1 MIEIMRNIIIAG
13 LTSLFTDIS
22 SEMIYPIIS
31 LYLLALGSGPALIG
45 MIEGIAESTA
55 SIVKVFSGA
64 WSDRISRRKPLA
76 ILGYSFSTIGKFFL
90 WLASGW
96 GSVFTGRTLD
106 RFGKGIRTAP
116 RDALIAESS
125 SSEKRGS
132 SFGLHRAMDTLGAT
146 FGVII
151 AIVIMRHLGLNR
163 GLHTVQHIRSYLPA
177 FRYIILM
184 SLVPA
189 AIGVAALFMVKETG
203 TGRPLA
209 RTLPLKWSR
218 LDRRLKAFL
227 IVTFIFTLGNSSN
240 QFLLMR
246 AKDIGFSV
254 EGVLL
259 LYLVYNI
266 VYDAVSWPA
275 GRLSD
280 RIGRKTLIV
289 SGYAVYAIVYTG
301 FGLTGSGSALWV
313 LFSVYG
319 LYIAFTEGVEKA
331 LVADIAPADLKA
343 TLIGL
348 HATLVG
354 IGLFPASLLA
364 GLIWDVLGPQY
375 TFYFGG
381 LMGAIAAVGM
391 LVVL

>member
-1 MIEIMRNIIIAG
+1 MWNIIITG

-31 LYLLALGSGPALIG
+31 LYLLALGSSPALIG
-45 MIEGIAESTA
+45 LIEGIAESTA
-55 SIVKVFSGA
+55 SVVKVFSGA
-64 WSDRISRRKPLA
+64 LSDRIRKRKSLA
-76 ILGYSFSTIGKFFL
+76 ILGYAFSPIGKFFM

-96 GSVFTGRTLD
+96 SFVFIGRTLD

-116 RDALIAESS
+116 RDTIIAESS
-125 SSEKRGS
+125 KEEKRGAA
-132 SFGLHRAMDTLGAT
+132 FGLHRAMDTLGAT

-151 AIVIMRHLGLNR
+151 AIIIMRSLGLNE
-163 GLHTVQHIRSYLPA
+163 GLHTTQHIQSYLPA
-177 FRYIILM
+177 FKTIILI
-184 SLVPA
+184 SLIPA
-189 AIGVAALFMVKETG
+189 AIGVAILFLVKETG
-203 TGRPLA
+203 TGKPLA
-209 RTLPLKWSR
+209 HNLSLKWSK

-254 EGVLL
+254 EGVLF
-259 LYLVYNI
+259 LYLVYNL
-266 VYDAVSWPA
+266 VYGVISWPA
-275 GRLSD
+275 GKLSD
-280 RIGRKTLIV
+280 KIGRKTLIV
-289 SGYAVYAIVYTG
+289 LGYFVYAIVYTG
-301 FGLTGSGSALWV
+301 FGISNTSSSMWM
-313 LFSVYG
+313 LFSIYG

-331 LVADIAPADLKA
+331 LVSDIAPKDLRA

-364 GLIWDVLGPQY
+364 GLIWDSLGPQF

-381 LMGAIAAVGM
+381 LMGLIAAVGM
-391 LVVL
+391 LIVL

>member
-1 MIEIMRNIIIAG
+1 MWNIIITG

-22 SEMIYPIIS
+22 SEMIYPLIS
-31 LYLLALGSGPALIG
+31 LYLLALGSSPALIG
-45 MIEGIAESTA
+45 LIEGFAESTA

-64 WSDRISRRKPLA
+64 LSDRIRKRKSLA
-76 ILGYSFSTIGKFFL
+76 ILGYAFSPIGKFFM
-90 WLASGW
+90 WLAKGW
-96 GSVFTGRTLD
+96 SLVFVGRTLD

-116 RDALIAESS
+116 RDAIIAESS
-125 SSEKRGS
+125 SSEKRGA
-132 SFGLHRAMDTLGAT
+132 SFGLHRAMDTLGA
-146 FGVII
+146 VIGIVI
-151 AIVIMRHLGLNR
+151 AIIIMKYLGLNE
-163 GLHTVQHIRSYLPA
+163 GLHTVQNIQSYLPA
-177 FRYIILM
+177 FKAIILI
-184 SLVPA
+184 SLIPA
-189 AIGVAALFMVKETG
+189 AIGVAVLFLVKETG
-203 TGRPLA
+203 TGKPLA
-209 RTLPLKWSR
+209 HNISLGWSK
-218 LDRRLKAFL
+218 LDRKLKAFL

-246 AKDIGFSV
+246 AKGIGFSV

-259 LYLVYNI
+259 LYLVYNL
-266 VYDAVSWPA
+266 VYGIISWPA

-280 RIGRKTLIV
+280 RIGRKTLIS
-289 SGYAVYAIVYTG
+289 SGYFVYAIVYVG
-301 FGLTGSGSALWV
+301 FGLTNTGSAMWI

-331 LVADIAPADLKA
+331 LVSDIAPKDLKA

-364 GLIWDVLGPQY
+364 GLIWDTLGPQF

-381 LMGAIAAVGM
+381 IMGIIAAVGM
-391 LVVL
+391 LIVL

>member
-1 MIEIMRNIIIAG
+1 MWNIIVTG

-31 LYLLALGSGPALIG
+31 LYLLALGSSPALIG
-45 MIEGIAESTA
+45 LIEGIAESTA
-55 SIVKVFSGA
+55 SVVKVFSGA
-64 WSDRISRRKPLA
+64 ISDRIRKRKSLA
-76 ILGYSFSTIGKFFL
+76 ILGYAFSPIGKFFM
-90 WLASGW
+90 WLAKDW
-96 GSVFTGRTLD
+96 GFVFIGRTLD

-116 RDALIAESS
+116 RDTIIAESS
-125 SSEKRGS
+125 SSEKRGA
-132 SFGLHRAMDTLGAT
+132 SFGLHRAMDTLGAI

-151 AIVIMRHLGLNR
+151 AIIIMRHLGLNE
-163 GLHTVQHIRSYLPA
+163 GLHTVQNIQSYLPA
-177 FRYIILM
+177 FKTIILI
-184 SLVPA
+184 SLIPA
-189 AIGVAALFMVKETG
+189 AIGVAILFLVKETG
-203 TGRPLA
+203 TGKPLA
-209 RTLPLKWSR
+209 HNLSLKWSK

-246 AKDIGFSV
+246 AKGIGFSV
-254 EGVLL
+254 EGVLF
-259 LYLVYNI
+259 LYLVYNL
-266 VYDAVSWPA
+266 VYGIISWPA

-289 SGYAVYAIVYTG
+289 SGYFVYAIVYTG
-301 FGLTGSGSALWV
+301 FGLSSTSSAMWM
-313 LFSVYG
+313 LFSIYG

-331 LVADIAPADLKA
+331 LISDIAPKDLRA

-364 GLIWDVLGPQY
+364 GLIWDTLGPQF

-381 LMGAIAAVGM
+381 LMGIIAAIGM
-391 LVVL
+391 LIVL

>member
-1 MIEIMRNIIIAG
+1 MWNIIITG

-31 LYLLALGSGPALIG
+31 LYLLALGSSPALIG
-45 MIEGIAESTA
+45 FIEGIAESTA

-64 WSDRISRRKPLA
+64 LSDRMRKRKSLA
-76 ILGYSFSTIGKFFL
+76 ILGYAFSPIGKFFM
-90 WLASGW
+90 WLAKGW
-96 GSVFTGRTLD
+96 GFVFAGRTLD

-116 RDALIAESS
+116 RDTIIAESS
-125 SSEKRGS
+125 SAEKRGA
-132 SFGLHRAMDTLGAT
+132 SFGLHRAMDTLGAIL
-146 FGVII
+146 GVII
-151 AIVIMRHLGLNR
+151 AIAIMRHLGLNE
-163 GLHTVQHIRSYLPA
+163 GLHTAQKIQSYLPA
-177 FRYIILM
+177 FKTIILF
-184 SLVPA
+184 SLIPA
-189 AIGVAALFMVKETG
+189 VVGVAVLFLVKETG
-203 TGRPLA
+203 SGKPLA
-209 RTLPLKWSR
+209 HNLSLKWSK
-218 LDRRLKAFL
+218 LDKRLKAFL

-246 AKDIGFSV
+246 AKDTGFSV

-259 LYLVYNI
+259 LYLVYNL
-266 VYDAVSWPA
+266 VYGIISWPA

-280 RIGRKTLIV
+280 KIGRKTLIV
-289 SGYAVYAIVYTG
+289 AGYFVYAIVYTG
-301 FGLTGSGSALWV
+301 FGLTNTSSAMWI
-313 LFSVYG
+313 LFSIYG

-331 LVADIAPADLKA
+331 LVSDIAPKDLRA

-364 GLIWDVLGPQY
+364 GFIWDTLGPQF

-381 LMGAIAAVGM
+381 LMGVIAAVGM
-391 LVVL
+391 LIVL

>member
-1 MIEIMRNIIIAG
+1 MWNIIIAG
-13 LTSLFTDIS
+13 FTSLFTDIS

-45 MIEGIAESTA
+45 LIEGVAESTA

-64 WSDRISRRKPLA
+64 ISDKIKKRKSLA
-76 ILGYSFSTIGKFFL
+76 ILGYAFSPVGKFFM
-90 WLASGW
+90 WLATGW
-96 GSVFTGRTLD
+96 GFVFLGRTLD

-116 RDALIAESS
+116 RDAIIAESS
-125 SSEKRGS
+125 SADKRGS
-132 SFGLHRAMDTLGAT
+132 SFGLHRAMDTGGAII
-146 FGVII
+146 GVIA
-151 AIVIMRHLGLNR
+151 AIVIMKHLGLNQ
-163 GLHTVQHIRSYLPA
+163 GPHAIQNIKSYLPA
-177 FRYIILM
+177 FKTIILI
-184 SLVPA
+184 SLIPA
-189 AIGVAALFMVKETG
+189 VIGVAVLFLVKETG
-203 TGRPLA
+203 TGKPLA
-209 RTLPLKWSR
+209 KGLSLKWSK

-227 IVTFIFTLGNSSN
+227 IVTLLFTLGNSSN

-246 AKDIGFSV
+246 AKGIGFSV

-259 LYLVYNI
+259 LYLAYNI
-266 VYDAVSWPA
+266 VYGVISWPA

-289 SGYAVYAIVYTG
+289 SGYSVYAIVYAG
-301 FGLTGSGSALWV
+301 FGLASSNSMMWT
-313 LFSVYG
+313 LFLIYG
-319 LYIAFTEGVEKA
+319 LYIAFTDGVEKA
-331 LVADIAPADLKA
+331 LVSDIAPKDLKA

-364 GLIWDVLGPQY
+364 GLIWDVFGPQY

-381 LMGAIAAVGM
+381 LMGIIAAVGM
-391 LVVL
+391 WIVL

>member
-1 MIEIMRNIIIAG
+1 MWNIIITG

-31 LYLLALGSGPALIG
+31 LYLLALGSSPALIG
-45 MIEGIAESTA
+45 LIEGIAESTA
-55 SIVKVFSGA
+55 SVVKVFSGA
-64 WSDRISRRKPLA
+64 LSDRIRKRKSLA
-76 ILGYSFSTIGKFFL
+76 ILGYAFSPIGKFFM

-96 GSVFTGRTLD
+96 SFVFIGRTLD

-116 RDALIAESS
+116 RDTIIAESS
-125 SSEKRGS
+125 KEEKRGAA
-132 SFGLHRAMDTLGAT
+132 FGLHRAMDTLGAT

-151 AIVIMRHLGLNR
+151 AIIIMRSLGLNE
-163 GLHTVQHIRSYLPA
+163 GLHTTQHIQSYLPA
-177 FRYIILM
+177 FKTIILI
-184 SLVPA
+184 SLIPA
-189 AIGVAALFMVKETG
+189 AIGVAILFLVKETG
-203 TGRPLA
+203 TGKPLA
-209 RTLPLKWSR
+209 HNLSLKWSK

-254 EGVLL
+254 EGVLF
-259 LYLVYNI
+259 LYLVYNL
-266 VYDAVSWPA
+266 VYGVISWPA
-275 GRLSD
+275 GKLSD
-280 RIGRKTLIV
+280 KIGRKTLIV
-289 SGYAVYAIVYTG
+289 LGYFVYAIVYTG
-301 FGLTGSGSALWV
+301 FGISNTSSSMWM
-313 LFSVYG
+313 LFSIYG

-331 LVADIAPADLKA
+331 LVSDIAPKDLRA

-364 GLIWDVLGPQY
+364 GLIWDSLGRRF
-375 TFYFGG
+375 TFYLGG
-381 LMGAIAAVGM
+381 LRGLVAAVGM
-391 LVVL
+391 LIVL